1 MISIILPTYN
11 EKENIKPL
19 IEELQKNVQGPLE
32 IVVVDDDSPDGT
44 WKIAGDIR
52 SGEVNVIRRKGER
65 GLATAIGRGLDVA
78 RGDLVGWMDAD
89 MCMPPSLIPEMSR
102 CLGEYDI
109 AIGSRYAKGGAD
121 KRGVFRV
128 LTSRIINLYARV
140 LLGFDLRDYDSG
152 FILMHRRVLD
162 EVPFPSRGYGDYF
175 IEFMYRC
182 KKKGLRIKEVP
193 YVFRDRDKGVSKTA
207 GDIFG
212 FFRLGMGYIARITGL
227 RLNPVKEKEA

>member
-11 EKENIKPL
+11 ERENIKAL
-19 IEELQKNVQGPLE
+19 IEELQKNVEGPLE

-44 WKIAGDIR
+44 WKVAGDIR

-65 GLATAIGRGLDVA
+65 GLATAIGRGLVEA

-102 CLGEYDI
+102 WLGDHDI

-121 KRGVFRV
+121 KRGAFRV
-128 LTSRIINLYARV
+128 LTSRIINLYARI

-152 FILMHRRVLD
+152 FILMHRKVL
-162 EVPFPSRGYGDYF
+162 EKVPFPSRGYGDYF

-193 YVFRDRDKGVSKTA
+193 YVFTDRTKGVSKTA

-212 FFRLGMGYIARITGL
+212 FFRLGMGYISRITGL
-227 RLNPVKEKEA
+227 RLNLAKEKEA